1 MKTPLPPR
9 GDLLSLE
16 GLEERAK
23 TLAGGFTLAPTSRGR
38 GHDVLPR
45 LDGNLRAL
53 SAAYRAFAEDVHRG
67 LTVAPAAEWLLDN
80 FHLVESEA
88 RAVRRDLPQ
97 RYYRTLPKLAAR
109 EHAGRARAHAL
120 ALELIGHGDGRLD
133 GERLTRFVLAF
144 ETVAPLTIG
153 ELWALPSMLKLAL
166 LDNLRILC
174 DGVLEGRAERRAADA
189 ALARLEYRDRPTA
202 GPRQLASLLASLPRP
217 LPSAFVA
224 QLRQRMRE
232 YDPRVSPLAAAME
245 QALAAAGTTPE
256 SAVLA
261 ESQRQAIDE
270 VSTANT
276 VGSLRFCSTLD
287 WSSFVERVSVV
298 EEILRRDPAGVYPRM
313 DFASRDRYRHALEE
327 LADTDR
333 RSDAGQA
340 QVRVALRSVASA
352 R

>member
-1 MKTPLPPR
+1 MKTPLPLR
-9 GDLLSLE
+9 GELLSLE

-23 TLAGGFTLAPTSRGR
+23 TLAGGFTLAPTSRRR

-153 ELWALPSMLKLAL
+153 ELWALPRMLKLAL

-174 DGVLEGRAERRAADA
+174 DGVLEGRSERRAADA

-224 QLRQRMRE
+224 TKTVDGDLG
-232 YDPRVSPLAAAME
+232 YDNYSNGG
-245 QALAAAGTTPE
+245 AG
-256 SAVLA
+256 A
-261 ESQRQAIDE
+261 
-270 VSTANT
+270 
-276 VGSLRFCSTLD
+276 
-287 WSSFVERVSVV
+287 
-298 EEILRRDPAGVYPRM
+298 
-313 DFASRDRYRHALEE
+313 FADGGLE
-327 LADTDR
+327 
-333 RSDAGQA
+333 
-340 QVRVALRSVASA
+340 
-352 R
+352 